1 MSRRRV
7 AALLLA
13 TVALAG
19 CGAKP
24 EPDLSKLAVTGTV
37 DVSPAPGAPDAGTV
51 AGHRA
56 GVAATTRHT
65 LFRFVGRVKPP
76 GADVTLTPPAGRAAS
91 VRRKAHGSFSAEVR
105 KLHRGANRFV
115 LRGTT
120 PGLRPWTL
128 PVSVTR
134 E

>member
-1 MSRRRV
+1 M
-7 AALLLA
+7 LLLA
-13 TVALAG
+13 GVALGG

-37 DVSPAPGAPDAGTV
+37 DISPAPGAPDAGTV

-76 GADVTLTPPAGRAAS
+76 AARRDADAAGRA
-91 VRRKAHGSFSAEVR
+91 
-105 KLHRGANRFV
+105 RGERAAQGPREL
-115 LRGTT
+115 LR
-120 PGLRPWTL
+120 
-128 PVSVTR
+128 
-134 E
+134 

>member
-1 MSRRRV
+1 MSRRQV

-13 TVALAG
+13 IGALAG

-37 DVSPAPGAPDAGTV
+37 DISPASGAPD
-51 AGHRA
+51 A

-76 GADVTLTPPAGRAAS
+76 GADVTLRPPAGRAAS

-134 E
+134 K

>member
-1 MSRRRV
+1 MSPRRL
-7 AALLLA
+7 AALVLA
-13 TVALAG
+13 GVALGG

-37 DVSPAPGAPDAGTV
+37 DISPAPGAPDAGAV
-51 AGHRA
+51 A
-56 GVAATTRHT
+56 GVAATTRHR
-65 LFRFVGRVKPP
+65 LFRFVGRVEPP
-76 GADVTLTPPAGRAAS
+76 GAAVTLTPPAGRAAS

-128 PVSVTR
+128 PVSVR
-134 E
+134 RK